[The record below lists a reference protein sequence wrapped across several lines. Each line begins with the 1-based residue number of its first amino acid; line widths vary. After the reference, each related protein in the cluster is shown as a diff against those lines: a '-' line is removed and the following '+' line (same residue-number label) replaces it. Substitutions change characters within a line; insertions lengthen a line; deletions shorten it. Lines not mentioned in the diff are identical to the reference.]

1 MANTFYIVRHGQTN
15 WNILGKTQGHG
26 NSDLTPKGE
35 NQALELSKA
44 IKEYPIDYI
53 YSSDLGRAVQTAE
66 IIGSTI
72 GVDIIQTPS
81 LREMGFGDWEGL
93 LIEEIKKDHA
103 ETYETWRN
111 QPHLVNIPNGE
122 TLHIIKDRVDAFIK
136 ELNEKYDNK
145 HILLVS
151 HSVTVRVMLLSF
163 LNSGVENIYRIKQD
177 NTALN
182 IVEYRD
188 YGPVVIKMNDTS
200 HIKNNEKINN
210 SALE

>member
-72 GVDIIQTPS
+72 GVDVIQTPS
-81 LREMGFGDWEGL
+81 IREMGFGDWEGL

-103 ETYETWRN
+103 KTYETWRN
-111 QPHLVNIPNGE
+111 QPHLADIPNGE
-122 TLHIIKDRVDAFIK
+122 TLHIIKDRVDGFIK
-136 ELNEKYDNK
+136 DLNEKYDSK

-163 LNSGVENIYRIKQD
+163 LNSGMENIYRIKQD

-182 IVEYRD
+182 VVECRD

>member
-72 GVDIIQTPS
+72 GVDVIQTPS

-93 LIEEIKKDHA
+93 LIEEIKEDHA
-103 ETYETWRN
+103 KTYETWRN

-200 HIKNNEKINN
+200 HMKNNEKINN

>member
-1 MANTFYIVRHGQTN
+1 MANTFYIVRLGQTN
-15 WNILGKTQGHG
+15 WNILGKTQGLG

-103 ETYETWRN
+103 KTYETWRN

>member
-1 MANTFYIVRHGQTN
+1 VANTFYIVRHGQTN

-26 NSDLTPKGE
+26 NSDLTKSGE
-35 NQALELSKA
+35 SQARELA
-44 IKEYPIDYI
+44 EAMVNYPIDYV

-66 IIGSTI
+66 IVGEKIGIEVQKT
-72 GVDIIQTPS
+72 TA
-81 LREMGFGDWEGL
+81 LREMGFGVWEGL

-103 ETYETWRN
+103 DTYDTWRN
-111 QPHLVNIPNGE
+111 EPHLVNIPEGE
-122 TLHIIKDRVDAFIK
+122 TLHIIQERLDNFIK
-136 ELNEKYDNK
+136 EINEKYDNK

-163 LNSGVENIYRIKQD
+163 LNSGMENIYRIKQD

-182 IVEYRD
+182 IVEFRD
-188 YGPVVIKMNDTS
+188 YGPVIVKMNDTS

>member
-26 NSDLTPKGE
+26 NSDLTKRGE
-35 NQALELSKA
+35 SQAEELAETMAK
-44 IKEYPIDYI
+44 YPIDFI
-53 YSSDLGRAVQTAE
+53 YSSDLGRAVQTAQIVGE
-66 IIGSTI
+66 TI
-72 GVDIIQTPS
+72 GIDVEKTS
-81 LREMGFGDWEGL
+81 ALREMGFGVWEGL
-93 LIEEIKKDHA
+93 LIEEIRKDHA
-103 ETYETWRN
+103 DTYDTWRN
-111 QPHLVNIPNGE
+111 EPHLVNIPEGE
-122 TLHIIKDRVDAFIK
+122 TLHIIKKRLDNFIK
-136 ELNEKYDNK
+136 EINEKYDNK

-163 LNSGVENIYRIKQD
+163 LNSGMENIYRIKQD

-182 IVEYRD
+182 IVEFRD
-188 YGPVVIKMNDTS
+188 YGPVIVKMNDIS